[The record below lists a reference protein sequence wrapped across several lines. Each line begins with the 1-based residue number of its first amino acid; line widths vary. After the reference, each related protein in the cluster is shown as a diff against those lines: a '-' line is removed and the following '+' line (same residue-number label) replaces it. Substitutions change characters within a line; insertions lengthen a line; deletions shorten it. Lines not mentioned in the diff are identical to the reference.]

1 MKNVRL
7 ICTTLFL
14 LIAVT
19 FSLSAAGE
27 MESTRDTPIKVAV
40 SIIPQSYA
48 VNRVA
53 GDLVDVITLVGPGQ
67 SPHNYETTPRQ
78 MADLAE
84 SEAWFLSGTD
94 FENALV
100 PKVTALYPDLP
111 VIDTTEGVTFRMMDE
126 HSHED
131 EHEDEH
137 SHEEDEHGHE
147 DEHDMVYDKH
157 TWLSKDP
164 YIIQVNHIAD
174 TLSAIDAEN
183 ASVYKENASE
193 FISEIEQLFAQ
204 LRKDLAPLSGS
215 TVFVYH
221 PAFGYFLDEFNIH
234 QEAVENGGKEPTAK
248 TLAALIEEAQ
258 EDNVQAI
265 FVQQQFPK
273 EAAQSVADAVGAQIL
288 SLDPLA
294 YDWLE
299 NIRKMGDTLLKVAA
313 L

>member
-1 MKNVRL
+1 MKITRSK
-7 ICTTLFL
+7 IITLFL
-14 LIAVT
+14 LAAVSV
-19 FSLSAAGE
+19 SLFAAGE
-27 MESTRDTPIKVAV
+27 IESTETGKTKVAV
-40 SIIPQSYA
+40 SIAPQAFA
-48 VNRVA
+48 VSRVA
-53 GDLVDVITLVGPGQ
+53 GDLVEVITLVGPGQ

-137 SHEEDEHGHE
+137 SHE

-183 ASVYKENASE
+183 ASVYKENAAE
-193 FISEIEQLFAQ
+193 FITEIEQLFAQ

-221 PAFGYFLDEFNIH
+221 PAFGYFLDEFNIS
-234 QEAVENGGKEPTAK
+234 QEAVETGGKEPTAK

-258 EDNVQAI
+258 EEEVKAI
-265 FVQQQFPK
+265 FVQEQFPK
-273 EAAQSVADAVGAQIL
+273 EAAKSVADAVGAQVL
-288 SLDPLA
+288 SLDSLA

-299 NIRKMGDTLLKVAA
+299 NIRKMGDTLIEASRL
-313 L
+313 